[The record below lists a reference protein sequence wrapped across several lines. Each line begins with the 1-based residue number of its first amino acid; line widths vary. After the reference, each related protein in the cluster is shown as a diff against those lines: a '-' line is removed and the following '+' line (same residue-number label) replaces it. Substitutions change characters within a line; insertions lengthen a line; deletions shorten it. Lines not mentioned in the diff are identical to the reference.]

1 MLPDNGHDPLDVVR
15 AVGRG
20 DDEPLVEDGPAT
32 SILGVLAVG
41 DREQDLPRELVPSG
55 LEASDDRADAA
66 NAALA
71 VRLRP
76 RTLSAE
82 GPMASAT
89 VAVQFTA
96 FHCGEEGKN
105 GANDKEW

>member
-71 VRLRP
+71 ARLRLG
-76 RTLSAE
+76 TMSADI
-82 GPMASAT
+82 PVASAT
-89 VAVQFTA
+89 VAVQFRA
-96 FHCGEEGKN
+96 FHCSEEGKN
-105 GANDKEW
+105 YAYD